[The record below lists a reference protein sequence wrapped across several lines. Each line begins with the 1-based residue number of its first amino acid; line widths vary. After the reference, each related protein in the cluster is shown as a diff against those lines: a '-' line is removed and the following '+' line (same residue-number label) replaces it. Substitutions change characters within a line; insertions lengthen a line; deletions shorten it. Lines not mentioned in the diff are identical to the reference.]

1 MANTNF
7 TLPDGIP
14 PIEQSLLKYIHHLH
28 PELQTRYDLLFEV
41 LYQQLPEKQKA
52 DIVDG
57 QIILH
62 QCPAMPPH
70 DQLNHLLYSILHNYA
85 KQFPQ
90 SGIVFGPMT
99 LIQIPP
105 ISPNDN
111 PTGREPDLFWIKKMD
126 LDLVNGAKFT
136 GIPQLIIEILATDPE
151 ERKRDLVSK
160 AEEYARLGVPEYWI
174 LDLWEDET
182 KFGTLTESSYS
193 WTTWTDDEDPWIE
206 SENIPGF
213 ILRKSWMTMMDGEL
227 PSVNEIDPY
236 VLGIQEHL
244 EESEH
249 QIDALEHEKDA
260 LEHQREEYEAI
271 LQEHGLLS
279 KQKFKR

>member
-1 MANTNF
+1 
-7 TLPDGIP
+7 
-14 PIEQSLLKYIHHLH
+14 
-28 PELQTRYDLLFEV
+28 
-41 LYQQLPEKQKA
+41 
-52 DIVDG
+52 
-57 QIILH
+57 
-62 QCPAMPPH
+62 MP
-70 DQLNHLLYSILHNYA
+70 
-85 KQFPQ
+85 
-90 SGIVFGPMT
+90 V
-99 LIQIPP
+99 
-105 ISPNDN
+105 
-111 PTGREPDLFWIKKMD
+111 
-126 LDLVNGAKFT
+126 
-136 GIPQLIIEILATDPE
+136 
-151 ERKRDLVSK
+151 
-160 AEEYARLGVPEYWI
+160 LGVPEYWI

-213 ILRKSWMTMMDGEL
+213 ILRKSWITMMDGEL
-227 PSVNEIDPY
+227 PSVNDIDPY

-249 QIDALEHEKDA
+249 QIDALEDEKDA